1 MLYDSVTGRTA
12 GKKVRLKITRMC
24 RFFSREFV
32 PKRPKLFDRRAELCD
47 SARVPQQNASEWRI
61 T

>member
-47 SARVPQQNASEWRI
+47 SARVPQ
-61 T
+61 